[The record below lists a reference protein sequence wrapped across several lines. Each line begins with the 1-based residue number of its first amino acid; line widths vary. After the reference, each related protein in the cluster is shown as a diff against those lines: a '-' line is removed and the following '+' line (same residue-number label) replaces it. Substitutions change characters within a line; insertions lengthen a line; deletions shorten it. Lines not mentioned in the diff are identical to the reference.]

1 MNKIWKYNIYILY
14 YSSHK
19 NVITNITHKNKKI
32 KRNLTKTI
40 NCYKKYMHLSIEKK
54 LFSIYNTSCKIEL
67 RNLLFRKENQ
77 NEDE

>member
-1 MNKIWKYNIYILY
+1 
-14 YSSHK
+14 
-19 NVITNITHKNKKI
+19 
-32 KRNLTKTI
+32 
-40 NCYKKYMHLSIEKK
+40 MHLSLEKK

>member
-1 MNKIWKYNIYILY
+1 MDKIWKYNIYILY

-40 NCYKKYMHLSIEKK
+40 NCYEQYYNAKLLLIYMPK
-54 LFSIYNTSCKIEL
+54 
-67 RNLLFRKENQ
+67 
-77 NEDE
+77 